1 MVTLAKSVYP
11 EKKAQIALNK
21 LVKLIQLVKIVK
33 LEWNSSSG
41 RNAQFSWIDAS
52 G

>member
-11 EKKAQIALNK
+11 EKMHKL